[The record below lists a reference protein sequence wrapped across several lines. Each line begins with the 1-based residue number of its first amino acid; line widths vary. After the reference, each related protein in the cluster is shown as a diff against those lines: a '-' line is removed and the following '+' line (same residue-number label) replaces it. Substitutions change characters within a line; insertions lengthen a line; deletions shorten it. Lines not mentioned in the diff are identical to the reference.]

1 MALAHM
7 ETFLIKKQLVEKISL
22 FPEIFITLKIFIFA
36 IYILQYHFYDRVF
49 SFGGLSSRNEPQT
62 SRFLYLSFFFFSFP
76 FLLLF
81 PPPGYRHATNG
92 RFNEPEV
99 TWHHHVGNLL
109 SESVVQRPSS
119 FFFARAAIWARSW
132 LSFFPISPTCRHH
145 VVTDD
150 VPLRCRFFCDGRL
163 SRVTLVSPRPNEC
176 MLYASVL
183 SLRVRYH
190 YLCNDKKN
198 PEHYI
203 KHFSHEEQM
212 ERWRNFVKAR
222 YFTCPYFIKNN
233 EVSLSYLPTLRYN
246 FYIVHCLFYIFC

>member
-1 MALAHM
+1 MIEYLASGVFRL
-7 ETFLIKKQLVEKISL
+7 ETNRKRL
-22 FPEIFITLKIFIFA
+22 
-36 IYILQYHFYDRVF
+36 VF
-49 SFGGLSSRNEPQT
+49 SISRSFSSRSPFCC
-62 SRFLYLSFFFFSFP
+62 SFLPLDTVMQRTAGSTNPRWRDTTMSGIYYLNP
-76 FLLLF
+76 
-81 PPPGYRHATNG
+81 
-92 RFNEPEV
+92 
-99 TWHHHVGNLL
+99 L
-109 SESVVQRPSS
+109 SNDPRL